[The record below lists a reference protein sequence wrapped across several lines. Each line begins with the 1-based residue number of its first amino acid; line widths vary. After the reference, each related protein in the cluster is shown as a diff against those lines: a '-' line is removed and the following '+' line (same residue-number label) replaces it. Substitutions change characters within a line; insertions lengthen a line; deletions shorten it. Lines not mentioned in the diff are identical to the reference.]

1 MKKAILIVLMALM
14 LVIPAYAAEGD
25 VATDQP
31 IQQEQEPVVVAS
43 LEELQ
48 AAIDAAE
55 DGDTIILLNK
65 IILNNVSLICEKDI
79 AIKGIADSDCFFSIS
94 GDCEL
99 SGLKLFS
106 DCSRSTFALIE
117 SIGNKVCNVKISDC
131 QFIRNG
137 NNNVF
142 NSTLLINIFSG
153 NIVFENCKFLNEEGT
168 TLSISSAATVNIE
181 NCFFTGTHTLFAGG
195 AINNSGHLTINNT
208 EIVGNSSGLGGAI
221 YNDGLLTVSNSI
233 IRRNTGKNEFD
244 VVEGNDIYSRGV
256 LTITDEQSADE
267 GFYEETTGEK
277 LALPLTDYTG
287 IARLTYLTEEQAAEY
302 FAPAPDD
309 NNGEDT
315 PPEQPQ
321 PPQQPGDQTGD
332 DDTTG
337 GEQPPQGP
345 AQPPEG
351 EGTDNPDNPDSGD
364 QNAPQEPVQPPQD
377 GNEDD
382 PTDTPSQPPQDDTP
396 DNPTDTT
403 PNTPQ
408 PPQKPSDGGNGDYDD
423 YTPPIDYRPSQR
435 PTKPTE
441 DDTPQE
447 QPDIPAITKPQL
459 ACNGAVIDTSRTVV
473 LLGYGDGLPHEDDPL
488 TRAQLATIIYRLLDD
503 ESVAK
508 YSNARLA
515 FADVA
520 ADAWYTTS
528 VKTIQAAG
536 IVNGVGNGRYD
547 PNGKVTWSQ
556 ILAVLSRFV
565 EQKEYTLQ
573 HIQYSGW
580 AQEAIQTAVALNWIE
595 DRADFTPDAVISRG
609 ELVQLVNSVLE
620 LYRA

>member
-25 VATDQP
+25 PATDQS
-31 IQQEQEPVVVAS
+31 IQQEQEPVVVAT

-48 AAIDAAE
+48 TAIDVAE
-55 DGDTIILLNK
+55 DGDTIILSKK
-65 IILNNVSLICEKDI
+65 IILDNVSLICKKDI
-79 AIKGIADSDCFFSIS
+79 TIKGIADSDCFFSIS
-94 GDCEL
+94 GECEL

-106 DCSRSTFALIE
+106 DCSNLTFALIE
-117 SIGNKVCNVKISDC
+117 SGSNKVCNVKINGC

-137 NNNVF
+137 NNDVF
-142 NSTLLINIFSG
+142 NSTFLINIFSG
-153 NIVFENCKFLNEEGT
+153 NVEFKNCEFLNEEST

-208 EIVGNSSGLGGAI
+208 EIVDNSSGLGGAI
-221 YNDGLLTVSNSI
+221 YNDGSLIVSNSI
-233 IRRNTGKNEFD
+233 IKGNIGKNEFD

-302 FAPAPDD
+302 FAPDPGNTDG
-309 NNGEDT
+309 GEGV

-337 GEQPPQGP
+337 EEQPPQ
-345 AQPPEG
+345 
-351 EGTDNPDNPDSGD
+351 
-364 QNAPQEPVQPPQD
+364 EP
-377 GNEDD
+377 
-382 PTDTPSQPPQDDTP
+382 TQPPQDDTP
-396 DNPTDTT
+396 DNPADTT

-408 PPQKPSDGGNGDYDD
+408 PPQKPSDGGNGNDDD

-447 QPDIPAITKPQL
+447 QPDIPATTKPQL

-473 LLGYGDGLPHEDDPL
+473 LLGYGDGLLHEDDPL

-503 ESVAK
+503 DSIVKNSKTE
-508 YSNARLA
+508 LA

-520 ADAWYTTS
+520 SDAWYAPY
-528 VKTIQAAG
+528 VRVIQAAG
-536 IVNGVGNGRYD
+536 IVNGVGNNRYD
-547 PNGKVTWSQ
+547 PNGRVTWSQ
-556 ILAVLSRFV
+556 ILAILSRFV

>member
-1 MKKAILIVLMALM
+1 MII
-14 LVIPAYAAEGD
+14 
-25 VATDQP
+25 
-31 IQQEQEPVVVAS
+31 
-43 LEELQ
+43 EL
-48 AAIDAAE
+48 
-55 DGDTIILLNK
+55 
-65 IILNNVSLICEKDI
+65 
-79 AIKGIADSDCFFSIS
+79 
-94 GDCEL
+94 
-99 SGLKLFS
+99 
-106 DCSRSTFALIE
+106 
-117 SIGNKVCNVKISDC
+117 
-131 QFIRNG
+131 
-137 NNNVF
+137 
-142 NSTLLINIFSG
+142 
-153 NIVFENCKFLNEEGT
+153 
-168 TLSISSAATVNIE
+168 
-181 NCFFTGTHTLFAGG
+181 
-195 AINNSGHLTINNT
+195 
-208 EIVGNSSGLGGAI
+208 
-221 YNDGLLTVSNSI
+221 
-233 IRRNTGKNEFD
+233 
-244 VVEGNDIYSRGV
+244 
-256 LTITDEQSADE
+256 
-267 GFYEETTGEK
+267 GEK
-277 LALPLTDYTG
+277 LKALRIENHLRQDQV
-287 IARLTYLTEEQAAEY
+287 ARLV
-302 FAPAPDD
+302 
-309 NNGEDT
+309 N
-315 PPEQPQ
+315 
-321 PPQQPGDQTGD
+321 

-337 GEQPPQGP
+337 EEQPPQGP

-351 EGTDNPDNPDSGD
+351 EGTDNPDNPDGGD
-364 QNAPQEPVQPPQD
+364 QDTPQQPTQPPQD

-382 PTDTPSQPPQDDTP
+382 PADTPSQPPQEPTQPPQDVTP
-396 DNPTDTT
+396 DNPADTT

-408 PPQKPSDGGNGDYDD
+408 PPQKPSDGGNGNDDD

-447 QPDIPAITKPQL
+447 QPDIPATTKPQL

-473 LLGYGDGLPHEDDPL
+473 LLGYGDGLLHEDDPL
-488 TRAQLATIIYRLLDD
+488 TRAQLATIIYRLLDN

-508 YSNARLA
+508 YSNAGLA

-556 ILAVLSRFV
+556 ILAILSRFV